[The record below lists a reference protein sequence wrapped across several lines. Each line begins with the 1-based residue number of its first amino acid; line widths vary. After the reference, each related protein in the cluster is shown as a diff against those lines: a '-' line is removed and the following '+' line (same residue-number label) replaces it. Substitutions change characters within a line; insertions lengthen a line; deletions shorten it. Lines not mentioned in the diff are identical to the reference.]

1 MCVCVWGS
9 VGQLAGCGLQR
20 WRWLGGSGGE
30 TAGVATIGSQ
40 VLSVTSTPPLPPT
53 SVPPFCLH
61 SVRGRCGICYG
72 ERLTALMHIS
82 LTATLPAVTI
92 RKERMP
98 EPGTTS
104 EELLHSQRHFFVTYS
119 TRWRCACEVIVTV
132 IWTELKCGCVWLIL
146 MHLRWIPL
154 PA

>member
-1 MCVCVWGS
+1 MCVCARGS

-20 WRWLGGSGGE
+20 WRWMGGSGGE

-92 RKERMP
+92 RKEHMP

-104 EELLHSQRHFFVTYS
+104 EEPAPQPETLFCHLQYDAEGVH
-119 TRWRCACEVIVTV
+119 A
-132 IWTELKCGCVWLIL
+132 KWLWQSFE
-146 MHLRWIPL
+146 RNWSVVVFDWF
-154 PA
+154 